1 MARDKLRSE
10 IRTITDKYSQE
21 HERLQVK
28 ATRSLDE
35 LTVVFKRKFSL
46 VIFFMYIH
54 SGVNKAKRGK
64 FAIFGVRKCKLTP
77 S

>member
-10 IRTITDKYSQE
+10 IQTITNKYSKE

-35 LTVVFKRKFSL
+35 LTVVFKRKFSF
-46 VIFFMYIH
+46 VILFHVH
-54 SGVNKAKRGK
+54 SQWGK
-64 FAIFGVRKCKLTP
+64 LGKKG
-77 S
+77 

>member
-35 LTVVFKRKFSL
+35 LTVVFKRKLF
-46 VIFFMYIH
+46 Y
-54 SGVNKAKRGK
+54 
-64 FAIFGVRKCKLTP
+64 
-77 S
+77 